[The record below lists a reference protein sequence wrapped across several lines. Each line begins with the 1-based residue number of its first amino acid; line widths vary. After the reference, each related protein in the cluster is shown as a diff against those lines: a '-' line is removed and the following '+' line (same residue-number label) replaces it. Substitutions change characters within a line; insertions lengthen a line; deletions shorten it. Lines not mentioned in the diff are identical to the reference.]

1 MSDFTNEVGPEGNK
15 AVVAESLVMT
25 NFAMLAKEIEEGRQ
39 LVNMIM
45 KRLRIVLPER
55 AKDVTSATPPSQ
67 GELCELAK
75 KLAEVR
81 FVAEAMTGDLRY
93 IRDNVQV

>member
-1 MSDFTNEVGPEGNK
+1 MNDFTNEVGLEGNK
-15 AVVAESLVMT
+15 AQVENPVMT

-39 LVNMIM
+39 LVNMVM
-45 KRLRIVLPER
+45 KRLRIILPER
-55 AKDVTSATPPSQ
+55 GKDVTSTPPPSQ

-75 KLAEVR
+75 KLVEAR
-81 FVAEAMTGDLRY
+81 FVVEGMTGDLRY